1 MLFRSIC
8 PDFGQIFLAWEPHFC
23 PNCFEALTGI
33 IQGPRMTSVAAHS
46 QTPARLTPADSI
58 SDPNLINGAKQTIA
72 HPPEQTMS
80 IPNLTNAFRDAVEKK
95 IIPGAVLVAA
105 NKSGA

>member
-1 MLFRSIC
+1 
-8 PDFGQIFLAWEPHFC
+8 
-23 PNCFEALTGI
+23 
-33 IQGPRMTSVAAHS
+33 
-46 QTPARLTPADSI
+46 
-58 SDPNLINGAKQTIA
+58 
-72 HPPEQTMS
+72 MS